1 MVWKVSATYHIKISL
16 AYGLYVTGTPEKT
29 LCSVKRIHDLRRT
42 LSTHLSDLGVEF
54 YVVEQLLGHALPG
67 VAGVYN
73 RSKFMAKKLDALEL
87 WTTYLNSIAGADSKV
102 IILKQKAG

>member
-1 MVWKVSATYHIKISL
+1 ILLRQKQKKLIMLPSETMIWQ
-16 AYGLYVTGTPEKT
+16 PEFTDKT
-29 LCSVKRIHDLRRT
+29 LSRKPGAVQ
-42 LSTHLSDLGVEF
+42 STHLSDLGVEF

-102 IILKQKAG
+102 TILKQKAG